1 MRKSNVM
8 IAILSTAAA
17 AVSAPAHAEPKSNE
31 QEPPFTLDYHLPEV
45 KITFGVSYRITTC
58 PRGDTNDL
66 SGFAM
71 DTVTA
76 ITPSYF
82 RGTKIRINP
91 KGNLFVDRAIK
102 LENHENGTLKSF
114 NGSSTGQG
122 GKIVAA
128 AIKAVS
134 FVGALTVGVPPVAA
148 GFIKSSSAV
157 IKCKDEI
164 AQLINQRN
172 ELEKELDGLRK
183 ALSSGNAS
191 ESQLDRIARTE
202 KAIDATNERLTISL
216 KPVVWTPGTD
226 QNLPQQLAPANLSD
240 WFDYRDSN
248 DLKLA
253 FEAIGLGQMLQF
265 TARANYVTKLDAAAT
280 TPRSGQQ
287 KIYRAL
293 VYREPGSV
301 DAILEPSDPNFNPG
315 QLKDVEAARAFAA
328 YKEATVK
335 KTVPAPQIGP
345 LKIIPFDGSGIFG
358 SRAVT
363 ATFAETGELTS
374 IGYTSTGGADALA
387 GVIDAGVAAGIEQR
401 DAQTNALKR
410 AVERRTQADALKAL
424 NDAQAKAKKEEEE
437 RNAPPGS

>member
-8 IAILSTAAA
+8 IAILSTTAIMVA
-17 AVSAPAHAEPKSNE
+17 APAHAQPKSKE

-45 KITFGVSYRITTC
+45 KITFGVSYRITAC

-71 DTVTA
+71 ETETE

-102 LENHENGTLKSF
+102 LEYHENGTLKSF
-114 NGSSTGQG
+114 NGNSTGQG

-128 AIKAVS
+128 AIKAAS
-134 FVGALTVGVPPVAA
+134 FAGALPVGPPAFVA
-148 GFIKSSSAV
+148 SSDRSSPAV
-157 IKCKDEI
+157 IKCKAEI
-164 AQLINQRN
+164 AQLIDQRN
-172 ELEKELDGLRK
+172 ELEEELDGLK
-183 ALSSGNAS
+183 NALSSGNAS
-191 ESQLDRIARTE
+191 ESQLDRIARAE
-202 KAIDATNERLTISL
+202 EAIDATNERLTISL
-216 KPVVWTPGTD
+216 KSVVWTPGTD
-226 QNLPQQLAPANLSD
+226 RNLPQQLAPANLSE
-240 WFDYRDSN
+240 WFDLRDSN

-265 TARANYVTKLDAAAT
+265 TARANYVTKLEAAAAT
-280 TPRSGQQ
+280 PPSGQR
-287 KIYRAL
+287 KVYRAL
-293 VYREPGSV
+293 VYREPGLVEAS
-301 DAILEPSDPNFNPG
+301 LEPSDPKFNPG
-315 QLKDVEAARAFAA
+315 KLKGVEAAHASAA
-328 YKEATVK
+328 LEKAKVK

-401 DAQTNALKR
+401 DAPTNALKR
-410 AVERRTQADALKAL
+410 AVERRTQANALKAL
-424 NDAQAKAKKEEEE
+424 NEAEAKAKKEEEE
-437 RNAPPGS
+437 RNAAAGS